1 MKKFLLSIVAVGGT
15 GMFYATELSA
25 QETYYVEED
34 VVVTE
39 VVPCDNHYYSTSGDN
54 WFLQIGAGMNL
65 PMLENYLPDGDAKR
79 HITAAYNVGFGK
91 WMSPYLGWRI
101 SGLYGAIHWD
111 NQVYSKAKYVNA
123 NFDLMWDMFNSV
135 GGVNTDRV
143 FSIVP
148 FVGLGATYTWD
159 FNHGTPAIRT
169 SYGDK
174 PNTWTMPV
182 SAGLQFRFRL
192 SKYVDFFAEGRAQFY
207 GDNFNNYA
215 YGEPIDVN
223 ITAIGGITYNIGGS
237 DFKNCNPCDYVGY
250 INTLNNQVNEMRGE
264 LALCAAALAKAES
277 QLPCPDIVIPDC
289 PETDGAVMMST
300 VHFAIDSYMI
310 TDAEMVNVYN
320 VAQWLKENPKCTVTI
335 TGYADRNTGSAEYN
349 MKLSKKRADAVAHM
363 LQNNY
368 GIAAD
373 RIVVMSEGSSQQP
386 YPADNNWNRIVL
398 IVGGER

>member
-320 VAQWLKENPKCTVTI
+320 VAQWLKANPDEKVVI
-335 TGYADRNTGSAEYN
+335 MGYADKNTGSSTYN
-349 MKLSKKRADAVAHM
+349 MELSKKRAQQVYDILVKT
-363 LQNNY
+363 Y
-368 GIAAD
+368 GIKASRLSIKA
-373 RIVVMSEGSSQQP
+373 MGSDTQP
-386 YPADNNWNRIVL
+386 YSTNDWNRIV
-398 IVGGER
+398 IFSPTK

>member
-1 MKKFLLSIVAVGGT
+1 MKKFLLSIIAVGGT
-15 GMFYATELSA
+15 GMFFATELSA

-34 VVVTE
+34 VIVTE
-39 VVPCDNHYYSTSGDN
+39 VVPCDNHYYSTSSDN

-223 ITAIGGITYNIGGS
+223 ITAIGGFTYNIGGS

-289 PETDGAVMMST
+289 PETEGAVMMST

-320 VAQWLKENPKCTVTI
+320 VAQWLKSNPDEKVVI
-335 TGYADRNTGSAEYN
+335 MGYADKNTGSSTYN
-349 MKLSKKRADAVAHM
+349 MELSKKRAQQVYDTLVKT
-363 LQNNY
+363 Y
-368 GIAAD
+368 GIKASRLSIKA
-373 RIVVMSEGSSQQP
+373 MGSDTQP
-386 YPADNNWNRIVL
+386 YSTNDWNRIV
-398 IVGGER
+398 IFSPTK

>member
-65 PMLENYLPDGDAKR
+65 PLLENYLPDGDAKR

-91 WMSPYLGWRI
+91 WMSPYFGWRI

-111 NQVYSKAKYVNA
+111 NQMYSKAKYVNA

-223 ITAIGGITYNIGGS
+223 ITAIGGFTYNIGGS

-250 INTLNNQVNEMRGE
+250 INALNNQVNEMRGE

-289 PETDGAVMMST
+289 PETEGAVMMST

-320 VAQWLKENPKCTVTI
+320 VAQWLKANPDEKVVI
-335 TGYADRNTGSAEYN
+335 MGYADKNTGSSTYN
-349 MKLSKKRADAVAHM
+349 MELSKKRAQQVYDTLVKT
-363 LQNNY
+363 Y
-368 GIAAD
+368 GIKASRLSIKA
-373 RIVVMSEGSSQQP
+373 MGSDTQP
-386 YPADNNWNRIVL
+386 YSTNDWNRIV
-398 IVGGER
+398 IFSPTK

>member
-101 SGLYGAIHWD
+101 SGLNGAIHWD

-192 SKYVDFFAEGRAQFY
+192 SKYGDFFAEGRAQFY

-320 VAQWLKENPKCTVTI
+320 VAQWLKANPDEKVVI
-335 TGYADRNTGSAEYN
+335 MGYADKNTGSSTYN
-349 MKLSKKRADAVAHM
+349 MELSKKRAQQVYDILVKT
-363 LQNNY
+363 Y
-368 GIAAD
+368 GIKASRLSIKA
-373 RIVVMSEGSSQQP
+373 MGSDTQP
-386 YPADNNWNRIVL
+386 YSTNDWNRIV
-398 IVGGER
+398 IFSPTK